1 MSEKVDTFFRMSE
14 LGPSWPQ
21 SLFILFIFV
30 FIHWINSRPTSN
42 LSCRCHK
49 SPLTIVQMTEI
60 GQLTTSNVRNLATH
74 KFECQKSC
82 MSNDIPLSDVRNFL
96 SPKFKCQKSGHPQV
110 RMSEKLLLKWHV
122 TRMSEIS
129 SLRSSNVRNLA
140 TLKFEC
146 QKCVSCCSWTW
157 DDSTYPT
164 QHANDSFIC

>member
-30 FIHWINSRPTSN
+30 FIHWIKSRPTSN

-60 GQLTTSNVRNLATH
+60 GQLTTSNVRNLATQ

-82 MSNDIPLSDVRNFL
+82 CSMSLGCQNFFSLCKVQMSEIWPPTSSDVR
-96 SPKFKCQKSGHPQV
+96 KAAAQ
-110 RMSEKLLLKWHV
+110 RHV